1 MSTWVYNDDRFG
13 DDTRAMVLAM
23 LDDCDNDYA
32 FDEFVTWLDENWN
45 VSEVLLNMRMDHATA
60 ED

>member
-1 MSTWVYNDDRFG
+1 MTTWVYKDDRFG
-13 DDTRAMVLAM
+13 DDTRAMVLVM
-23 LDDCDNDYA
+23 LDDYDNDYA

-45 VSEVLLNMRMDHATA
+45 VSEVLLNMRMDRVTA